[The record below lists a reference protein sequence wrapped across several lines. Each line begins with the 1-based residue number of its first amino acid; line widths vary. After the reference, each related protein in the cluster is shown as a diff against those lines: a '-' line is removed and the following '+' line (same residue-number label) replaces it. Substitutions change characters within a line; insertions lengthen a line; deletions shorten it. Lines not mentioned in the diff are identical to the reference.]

1 MKQALIPIASIP
13 SEGTAVPVDFFGR
26 PALAYRAG
34 GEVRATVAICPH
46 LGGPLEW
53 KDGELVCAWHGQRHD
68 AATGRCLRG
77 PAPTQQAMT
86 LPTRVEDG
94 VLHYVWGE

>member
-1 MKQALIPIASIP
+1 MKQALISIDQ
-13 SEGTAVPVDFFGR
+13 VPDTGSAAVDFFGR
-26 PALAYRAG
+26 PALVYRVDG
-34 GEVRATVAICPH
+34 RVCATLAICPH

-53 KDGELVCAWHGQRHD
+53 KDGTLVCAWHGQRHD
-68 AATGRCLRG
+68 PATGRCLGG
-77 PAPTQQAMT
+77 PASSQQAMQ

>member
-1 MKQALIPIASIP
+1 MKQALIAIEQIP
-13 SEGTAVPVDFFGR
+13 ESGAVAVDFFGR

-34 GEVRATVAICPH
+34 GQVCATLAICPH

-53 KDGELVCAWHGQRHD
+53 RDGELACVWHGQRHD
-68 AATGRCLRG
+68 ASTGACLRG
-77 PAPTQQAMT
+77 PAPGQQAMR

>member
-13 SEGTAVPVDFFGR
+13 PEGAVPVDFFGR
-26 PALAYRAG
+26 PALAYRVG
-34 GEVRATVAICPH
+34 DEVRATLAICPH
-46 LGGPLEW
+46 VGGPLEW

-77 PAPTQQAMT
+77 PAPTQHAMT